1 MEAQTIA
8 LFGAEGPSRGADRSV
23 LRPDRVSPKLR
34 DVPHLACPESYDLRA
49 TLRPLHSGWG
59 DPTLHLDRTGVAR
72 ATRTPEGPATWRA
85 EQVAAGRIEVGAWGP
100 GADWALSRARDAL
113 GLADTPPPPAA
124 LAPELRRFAVRA
136 AGIHLPRTHR
146 VLELL
151 VLIVLQQLVTG
162 KEAARAYRNLVRFV
176 SEPAP
181 GPFEDLWLP
190 PSADRLRALAPATFP
205 PLGIPARHG
214 ETLRELGWR
223 AARLEECD
231 AMTPAQAERRLLA
244 VRGLGPWSAGSALLR
259 GMAAPDAV
267 PIGDIHLPNI
277 VAYNLTGQERADDAR
292 MLELLEPYR
301 GMRGRA
307 LRWILAAGRTPP
319 RRSPRPPL
327 RPLPRA
333 APGLLTRPFR
343 SR

>member
-1 MEAQTIA
+1 MKAKTIA
-8 LFGAEGPSRGADRSV
+8 LFGAKGPSCAEDRSA
-23 LRPDRVSPKLR
+23 LRQDRASPKLR
-34 DVPHLACPESYDLRA
+34 VVLHLACPEPYDLRA
-49 TLRPLHSGWG
+49 TLRPLHSGWA
-59 DPTLHLDRTGVAR
+59 DPTFQLDRTVVAR

-85 EQVAAGRIEVGAWGP
+85 ERVAADRIEVAAWGP

-113 GLADTPPPPAA
+113 GLDDAPPPAA
-124 LAPELRRFAVRA
+124 TLAPELRRFAVRA
-136 AGIHLPRTHR
+136 AGIRLARTHR

-151 VLIVLQQLVTG
+151 VLIVVQQLVTG

-190 PSADRLRALAPATFP
+190 PAPDRLRTLAPATFP

-231 AMTPAQAERRLLA
+231 AMTPEQAERRMLA
-244 VRGLGPWSAGSALLR
+244 VRGIGPWSARSALLR
-259 GMAAPDAV
+259 GMAAPDTV
-267 PIGDIHLPNI
+267 PTGDIHLPNI
-277 VAYNLTGQERADDAR
+277 VAYNLAGEERADDAR

-301 GMRGRA
+301 GIRGRA

-333 APGLLTRPFR
+333 GPGLLTRSPR